1 MATEFTLVTANN
13 ILFCWFT
20 YKNVTVTR
28 AVNDPAFIAIG
39 LPLKQKL

>member
-1 MATEFTLVTANN
+1 
-13 ILFCWFT
+13 
-20 YKNVTVTR
+20 VTR